1 MNVEPWS
8 ERKIGDQS
16 SATKGLQYL
25 LRAAGHQVE
34 ADGDFGP
41 QTEAAVKAFQSANG
55 IEDDGVVGPV
65 TWPRLVVPT
74 SEGSSGEAVRGVQ
87 SFGLVSM
94 AEEPPL
100 EVDGQFGPVTKE
112 RVTYYQSSWGLTADG
127 VAGRETWSFLT
138 AEGEVWP
145 LVKPGTDAG
154 WRALPV
160 QYLLREHGATIAADG
175 NFGPQTAEAVR
186 QFQMGLR
193 AKYISDT
200 VGQLDWPELIVEVGP
215 GSSGEAVK
223 AVQSMIPG
231 LATDGEFGQLTENAI
246 KDFQQVFLPNVNGI
260 VDLETWHALVVP
272 KVE

>member
-8 ERKIGDQS
+8 ERTIGDKS
-16 SATKGLQYL
+16 PATMGMQYL
-25 LRAAGHQVE
+25 LRAAGHQVA

-55 IEDDGVVGPV
+55 LEDNGVVGPD
-65 TWPRLVVPT
+65 TWPRLVVT
-74 SEGSSGEAVRGVQ
+74 TREGSSGDAVRGVQ
-87 SFGLVSM
+87 SFGLVTM

-100 EVDGQFGPVTKE
+100 EVDGDFGPATKE
-112 RVTYYQSSWGLTADG
+112 RVTTYQSSWGLTADG

-138 AEGEVWP
+138 ADGEIWP
-145 LVKPGTDAG
+145 LVKPGTD
-154 WRALPV
+154 WRVAPV

-193 AKYISDT
+193 AKYIGDT

-223 AVQSMIPG
+223 AVQSLFPD
-231 LATDGEFGQLTENAI
+231 LATDGDFGQLTENAI
-246 KDFQQVFLPNVNGI
+246 KDFQDMFLGNANGI
-260 VDLETWHALVVP
+260 VNLETWHALVVP
-272 KVE
+272 KTE